1 MTPPHVPGI
10 PGTRL
15 PEPWEPRVRELERRV
30 ALLEQNDTTTRAQ
43 LQSYS
48 DEDED
53 SQVTIPTDA
62 PPRAKVALGALA
74 GLTPTGRLIVIVV
87 LGLAAIAAATLLV
100 LRGVK
105 LF

>member
-15 PEPWEPRVRELERRV
+15 PEPWEREVAEIKRRLE
-30 ALLEQNDTTTRAQ
+30 LLEQNSTTMRAE

-48 DEDED
+48 GEDED
-53 SQVTIPTDA
+53 SQITIPTDA
-62 PPRAKVALGALA
+62 PPRAKVILGFAS
-74 GLTPTGRLIVIVV
+74 GLTPNGRLVI
-87 LGLAAIAAATLLV
+87 GLALIVALTLLL

-105 LF
+105 LL